1 MRQALHSRACQMSQC
16 IYTGRIGTKTIS
28 DLLGD
33 IRMALQLN
41 RRGFLAGTAGFIAL
55 HPFSANAATNQAHL
69 RIMETTDLHVHVF
82 PYDYYADKP
91 RDTVGLARTA
101 SLIQAVRDEASN
113 SLLID
118 NGDFL
123 QGNPMGD
130 YIAYERG
137 MKEGDTHPVID
148 AMNTLGFDASTLG
161 NHEFN
166 YGLDFLTKSLA
177 GANFP
182 VVCSNITL
190 EMGSDP
196 TKDKTLIPPY
206 VILDHT
212 VTDGDGV
219 EHAIKVGLI
228 GFVPPQVMNWDRR
241 HMEGNVQARDI
252 IECAKAYIP
261 QMKEEGAD
269 IVVALSHSGIGAP
282 NAEDGMENAS
292 VPLAGLDGVDA
303 ILTGHSHLVFPSPA
317 YENFTGAD
325 IGAGTLMG
333 TPATMGGFWGSHM
346 GLIDLLLE
354 KDGGEWRVVSAESEA
369 RPISRRN
376 DDRSITALVESDSAV
391 LASVQ
396 QEHDETLAYVRRAV
410 GKTDA
415 PLHSY
420 FSLVADDP
428 SVQIVSIAQLWYIE
442 QMMKGTEHEG
452 LPILSAA
459 APFKAGG
466 RGGPEYFT
474 DVPAGDVAIKNVSDL
489 YLYPNTARAVRI
501 TGEQVKD
508 WLERSA
514 GMFNQVEPGAEDVV
528 LLNPDFPSYN
538 FDVMDG
544 VEYQIDLSQPSKF
557 DPKGEL
563 LNPSAA
569 RIVNL
574 TYNGSPLDM
583 KAEFIVATNNYR
595 AGGGG
600 SFPGATPETTVFEGP
615 DTNRDVIVRYIVEQ
629 GTISPRADSNWSFAP
644 MKDTTVLFDTGPA
657 AKGYLDQVDIEIE
670 EAGEGPDGFARFRLS
685 L

>member
-1 MRQALHSRACQMSQC
+1 MLSLAH
-16 IYTGRIGTKTIS
+16 YTTTLMKRKIKAMGASIMTLT
-28 DLLGD
+28 
-33 IRMALQLN
+33 LN

-101 SLIQAVRDEASN
+101 SLINAIRDEASN

-137 MKEGDTHPVID
+137 MKEGDTHPVIQ

-166 YGLDFLTKSLA
+166 YGLEFLTKSLA

-182 VVCSNITL
+182 VVCANVAL
-190 EMGSDP
+190 EKGADP

-212 VTDGDGV
+212 VTDGAGV
-219 EHAIKVGLI
+219 EHPIKVGLI
-228 GFVPPQVMNWDRR
+228 GFVPPQIMNWDRR
-241 HMEGNVQARDI
+241 HLEGNVQARDI
-252 IECAKAYIP
+252 IETAKAYLP
-261 QMKEEGAD
+261 QMKEAGAD
-269 IVVALSHSGIGAP
+269 IIVALSHSGIGAVK
-282 NAEDGMENAS
+282 AEDGMENAS
-292 VPLAGLDGVDA
+292 TVLAGMDGVDA

-317 YENFTGAD
+317 YAD
-325 IGAGTLMG
+325 VAGVDLDAGTLMG
-333 TPATMGGFWGSHM
+333 KPATMGGFWGSHM
-346 GLIDLLLE
+346 GLIDLLIE
-354 KDGGEWRVVSAESEA
+354 KDGADWRVVSAETEA
-369 RPISRRN
+369 RPISKRN
-376 DDRSITALVESDSAV
+376 EDRSTTALVDSDAAV

-410 GKTDA
+410 GKSDA

-428 SVQIVSIAQLWYIE
+428 SVQIVSIAQLWYIKE
-442 QMMKGTEHEG
+442 MMKGTEHEG

-489 YLYPNTARAVRI
+489 YLYPNTARAVRV
-501 TGEQVKD
+501 TGAEVKD

-514 GMFNQVEPGAEDVV
+514 GMFNQVAPGAKDVV

-538 FDVMDG
+538 FDVIDG
-544 VEYQIDLSQPSKF
+544 VTYEIDLSQPSKF

-563 LNPSAA
+563 LDAA
-569 RIVNL
+569 ASRIVNL
-574 TYNGSPLDM
+574 RYQGAPLDM
-583 KAEFIVATNNYR
+583 AAEFIIATNNYR

-600 SFPGATPETTVFEGP
+600 KFPGATPETVVFEGP

-629 GTISPRADSNWSFAP
+629 GTISPRADSNWSFKP
-644 MKDTTVLFDTGPA
+644 MEDTTVLFDTGPA
-657 AKGYLDQVDIEIE
+657 AKAYLDQVDVEIE
-670 EAGEGPDGFARFRLS
+670 EAGDGPDGFARFRITL
-685 L
+685 